1 MIAKT
6 ISGHYDTVF
15 SIEHNNRVFTPGN
28 VDANRTYWNYNCV
41 AAGQQAAL
49 DFEDPRSLLEF
60 WVSYRAL
67 SKIYWE
73 DRLTAKK
80 HSYEEYQEH
89 LMHMRRYRHACRLLS
104 NDGICGLVTLFFLP
118 LLVPCGIYL
127 NYQMEKA
134 KNEYQKLM
142 EEQWIRDMEF
152 KAVKLSFREAIAEQ
166 DKISGTQ
173 YLQIMDSVVREM
185 AQQASDYI
193 SFAKGIPT
201 EEPTPVRYATLEEIY
216 NKLYEPSFR
225 EFQSKQRP
233 CRRYNG
239 TYLESIREGRRQESM
254 RKQQSKNSKM
264 RKTAEAIEIVFGI
277 GDMDNTGY
285 INAFSD
291 AKQSEALLK
300 DFCDHLLEDRHLCI
314 VTTKELD
321 NPDWK
326 PPFKNGLIVLNLT
339 VHCDEATPGVHLT
352 CIPYSSGCKRGP
364 SVQAALGRAMTGM
377 GYPSTWTDM
386 LDENGLRIPK
396 KSKTGEI
403 VYNEDGTIRYQ
414 QKPDKQGIID
424 WIEEQKS
431 WLQKEMAKRYGWA
444 REYKGSHPRGNLST
458 PDYKVARARERTEQ
472 LKAVAKEELD
482 DYMAR
487 AHNYSLE
494 LQSDVKQMLT
504 DTTDLEKLLFYL
516 KHCSEADYQR
526 IVNEVHTFWS
536 HFAVRE
542 EKKIL
547 DNLSDRI
554 KGAQKKSTMQNHGE
568 KANVKNEKW
577 R

>member
-1 MIAKT
+1 
-6 ISGHYDTVF
+6 
-15 SIEHNNRVFTPGN
+15 
-28 VDANRTYWNYNCV
+28 
-41 AAGQQAAL
+41 
-49 DFEDPRSLLEF
+49 
-60 WVSYRAL
+60 
-67 SKIYWE
+67 
-73 DRLTAKK
+73 
-80 HSYEEYQEH
+80 
-89 LMHMRRYRHACRLLS
+89 
-104 NDGICGLVTLFFLP
+104 
-118 LLVPCGIYL
+118 
-127 NYQMEKA
+127 
-134 KNEYQKLM
+134 
-142 EEQWIRDMEF
+142 
-152 KAVKLSFREAIAEQ
+152 
-166 DKISGTQ
+166 
-173 YLQIMDSVVREM
+173 
-185 AQQASDYI
+185 
-193 SFAKGIPT
+193 
-201 EEPTPVRYATLEEIY
+201 
-216 NKLYEPSFR
+216 
-225 EFQSKQRP
+225 
-233 CRRYNG
+233 
-239 TYLESIREGRRQESM
+239 
-254 RKQQSKNSKM
+254 
-264 RKTAEAIEIVFGI
+264 
-277 GDMDNTGY
+277 
-285 INAFSD
+285 
-291 AKQSEALLK
+291 
-300 DFCDHLLEDRHLCI
+300 
-314 VTTKELD
+314 
-321 NPDWK
+321 
-326 PPFKNGLIVLNLT
+326 
-339 VHCDEATPGVHLT
+339 
-352 CIPYSSGCKRGP
+352 
-364 SVQAALGRAMTGM
+364 MTGM
-377 GYPSTWTDM
+377 GYPSTWTDV
-386 LDENGLRIPK
+386 LDKNGQRIPK

-458 PDYKVARARERTEQ
+458 PDYKVARAKERTEQ

-504 DTTDLEKLLFYL
+504 DSTDLEKLLFYL